1 MNNLNV
7 SAFSLKFNSLSLRER
22 MMIFVAVIVCFMGG
36 LYQWVV
42 EPFVITSMKQHEQLQ
57 AIQKSQSLVKLQIE
71 QVYSAKQVGFEQK
84 DNDEITRLKAQLQM
98 LNNELAVPLMQFVEP
113 TVMPSLLYQVLAKSQ
128 DLSVNVE
135 HLKSLPVKPFYPD
148 FELQAERNTSIY
160 QHILEMKLT
169 GNYEDVYQ
177 YLRRLQALDTPL
189 YWHTLLYEVNK
200 FPLAN
205 VTLQVYTLSKYSDLI
220 RN

>member
-1 MNNLNV
+1 MSVIYYDGIGANTNGEHR
-7 SAFSLKFNSLSLRER
+7 AF
-22 MMIFVAVIVCFMGG
+22 V
-36 LYQWVV
+36 
-42 EPFVITSMKQHEQLQ
+42 
-57 AIQKSQSLVKLQIE
+57 
-71 QVYSAKQVGFEQK
+71 
-84 DNDEITRLKAQLQM
+84 
-98 LNNELAVPLMQFVEP
+98 
-113 TVMPSLLYQVLAKSQ
+113 
-128 DLSVNVE
+128 
-135 HLKSLPVKPFYPD
+135 
-148 FELQAERNTSIY
+148 
-160 QHILEMKLT
+160 LT